1 MTQDLILVLLLSLI
15 PTCLSYLLDYCLGQP
30 GSDEPKI
37 GEIFSPYTIWMAKK
51 TLMPG
56 RLHEIETEFAPMM
69 KDGDPMTRVQ
79 AEDQMNLTILEE
91 AKKLFHWQKAVG
103 MCIFCTNVWISILC
117 SFVFFFFIP
126 LVFCQEIFYFLLIPI
141 FSHTILR
148 KL

>member
-91 AKKLFHWQKAVG
+91 AKKLFASNPDHRWWTARSWCCHWLGSFYSK
-103 MCIFCTNVWISILC
+103 IS
-117 SFVFFFFIP
+117 
-126 LVFCQEIFYFLLIPI
+126 
-141 FSHTILR
+141 
-148 KL
+148 